1 MTTTRSRPLR
11 TQASTA
17 GGAGPRQPAPASV
30 GGQGQP
36 QAAEREPGPN
46 ELGTRRTIVIS
57 RIEPAVDGGRYPVK
71 RVVGDELLVRA
82 DIFADGH
89 GMLDAALLLRPESGT
104 RNTAWREAELRPL
117 DNDRWAGSIRLDR
130 NARHRY
136 LIEAW
141 RDEFGTLRRALL
153 KKVEGGVPYTVE
165 LEEGRLLLEAALARA
180 QRAGRGGT
188 ADAALIGEALGTF
201 RRARSDASR
210 AAAIGGEALL
220 GAARRHAD
228 RSAATRSAELPLMV
242 DRERA
247 RFGAWYEL
255 FPRSQGRDPAKPAA
269 TTFDEAAWRLPDIA
283 RMGFDVVYL
292 PPVHPIGKTNRKG
305 ANNTLRAKPGDP
317 GSPYAIGSSDGGHDA
332 VAPELG
338 GLDAFLRFREAVE
351 AQGMELAL
359 DIAIQASP
367 DHPWVKEHPE
377 WFRHAPDGSIK
388 YAENPPKKYQDI
400 YPIEFGNDGA
410 DARAGLWRA
419 WREVFGA
426 WIERGVRIFRVD
438 NPHTKPLP
446 FWEWLI
452 GDIQAAHPDVIFLS
466 EAFTRPRMMEQL
478 AKIGFSQSYT
488 YFTWRE
494 TRDELREYFTELSQ
508 TEVREYFRGNLFAN
522 TPDINPHHLDHGRPA
537 FVVRSVLAA
546 TLGSSYGIYSGWE
559 LCENARLDDREEYL
573 DSEKYAIRAR
583 DWDAPGNIKPLLTL
597 LNRLRREWRPLQLF
611 DNLRFQYVTGER
623 TLFYRKALPAGKPDP
638 LTGHPFRWQ
647 EPVYVAVNCD
657 PTTAERAILH
667 PDLPAVGIGWEE
679 PYEMVD
685 LVTGRVRRER
695 GADVPVEL
703 DPAGEPFR
711 IFTVRR
717 AG

>member
-1 MTTTRSRPLR
+1 MATTAVL
-11 TQASTA
+11 AD
-17 GGAGPRQPAPASV
+17 
-30 GGQGQP
+30 
-36 QAAEREPGPN
+36 EPGTD
-46 ELGTRRTIVIS
+46 ELGTRRTIQIERIS
-57 RIEPAVDGGRYPVK
+57 PSVEGGRFPVK
-71 RVVGDELLVRA
+71 RIVGEDLLVTA
-82 DIFADGH
+82 DIFGDGH
-89 GMLDAALLLRPESGT
+89 ELLDAALLLRVEAPGA
-104 RNTAWREAELRPL
+104 RGAWREAPMRLI
-117 DNDRWAGSIRLDR
+117 DNDRWSGSLRVER
-130 NARHRY
+130 NAAHRY
-136 LIEAW
+136 AIEAW
-141 RDEFGTLRRALL
+141 RDRFGSLRDSLL
-153 KKVEGGVPYTVE
+153 KKIEGEVPFDVE
-165 LEEGRLLLEAALARA
+165 LQEGRLLLEQALLRAAA
-180 QRAGRGGT
+180 AGRGGR
-188 ADAALIGEALGTF
+188 ADAEQLAEALAAM
-201 RRARSDASR
+201 RRARSDAGR
-210 AAAIGGEALL
+210 AAAITTEEVLA
-220 GAARRHAD
+220 AARRHPD

-269 TTFDEAAWRLPDIA
+269 TTFDQAAWRLPDIA

-292 PPVHPIGKTNRKG
+292 PPVHPIGHTNRKG
-305 ANNTLRAKPGDP
+305 RNNTLKAKADDP
-317 GSPYAIGSSDGGHDA
+317 GSPYAIGSEEGGHDA

-338 GLDAFLRFREAVE
+338 GVESFIRFREAVE
-351 AQGMELAL
+351 AQGMELAM

-367 DHPWVKEHPE
+367 DHPWVREHPE

-400 YPIEFGNDGA
+400 YPVEFGNDGA
-410 DARAGLWRA
+410 DARAALWRA

-426 WIERGVRIFRVD
+426 WIDRGVRIFRVD

-446 FWEWLI
+446 FWRWLI
-452 GDIQAAHPDVIFLS
+452 EDVHRANPDVIFLS

-478 AKIGFSQSYT
+478 AKIGFTQSYT

-494 TRDELREYFTELSQ
+494 SRDELRDYFTELSQ
-508 TEVREYFRGNLFAN
+508 TELRDYFRGNLFTN
-522 TPDINPHHLDHGRPA
+522 TPDINPHHLDHGPPA
-537 FVVRSVLAA
+537 FVIRTVLAT

-559 LCENARLDDREEYL
+559 LCENARLDDREEYR
-573 DSEKYAIRAR
+573 DSEKYEIRAR
-583 DWDAPGNIKPLLTL
+583 DWNAPGNIKPLITT

-623 TLFYRKALPAGKPDP
+623 TLFYRKALPSGRPDP

-647 EPVYVAVNCD
+647 EPVFVAVNCD

-667 PDLPAVGIGWEE
+667 PDLPAVGIGWDE

-685 LVTGRVRRER
+685 LVSGTVRLER

-703 DPAGEPFR
+703 DPLGEPFR

-717 AG
+717 AHG